1 MKDVTLPQ
9 KHALVSIAL
18 KRPPA
23 PRDIHSPTPLPL
35 PPAKDEVAH
44 AAPDDKESKY
54 RPVRKREV
62 IRRSAEE
69 EKEVYG
75 RTFVGCGNQSDYSVT
90 TKLGEGTFG

>member
-9 KHALVSIAL
+9 KHAPVSIAL

-23 PRDIHSPTPLPL
+23 PNDIHSPTPLPL
-35 PPAKDEVAH
+35 PPAKEEVAH
-44 AAPDDKESKY
+44 GAPDDKESRY
-54 RPVRKREV
+54 RQVRKREV

-75 RTFVGCGNQSDYSVT
+75 RTFVGCGSQSDYSVT